1 MAVSKI
7 AEEVMN
13 YKYPPFLFLHLTPCM
28 HARVAISVFL
38 FKEIQILNCRDGNGE
53 EREGTNIPVSILNVL
68 RMSPFSSELFE
79 WIFVP
84 FSNNNRR
91 FLRVPDLK

>member
-13 YKYPPFLFLHLTPCM
+13 YKYPPFLFLYLTPCM

-38 FKEIQILNCRDGNGE
+38 FKEIQILSCRDGNGE
-53 EREGTNIPVSILNVL
+53 EREGTNIPVPILNVL
-68 RMSPFSSELFE
+68 RMSPFPLCSRQNCLSGSS
-79 WIFVP
+79 
-84 FSNNNRR
+84 SS
-91 FLRVPDLK
+91 FLIITGDP